1 MRQPETTPRT
11 PMTLVDFVREYLERE
26 IVEGRLRPGEKML
39 EQVIADRLNVSRAPV
54 REAFRILEREG
65 LLQYHHRRGYWV
77 RAFSREE
84 LMDLYI
90 VRADLE
96 ALAMRLAVPKF
107 RPETDEVFKE
117 LMADMKQA
125 VEKEDHQAYF
135 SANLALHRLI
145 YETAANRVVQPL
157 IETLG
162 KQVLLYRAT
171 SLRLAGRME
180 ESYRYHVKIARAV
193 LTRDA
198 VKAAQLSADLIL
210 KSGERLAREVTAEN
224 ARHEAPA

>member
-1 MRQPETTPRT
+1 MRQPETAPRT

-96 ALAMRLAVPKF
+96 ALATRLAVPKF
-107 RPETDEVFKE
+107 RPETGEVFKE
-117 LMADMKQA
+117 LMGEMRQA

-145 YETAANRVVQPL
+145 YETAGNQVLQRL

-171 SLRLAGRME
+171 SLRLKGRMQ
-180 ESYRYHVKIARAV
+180 ESYAYHVKIARAI
-193 LTRDA
+193 LGRDA
-198 VKAAQLSADLIL
+198 AKAAQLSADLIL
-210 KSGERLAREVTAEN
+210 KSSERLIHEVAAEDVGREG
-224 ARHEAPA
+224 PA